1 MWKEMKGQLFENRG
15 AIINKSIRLKWPWF
29 EMKSVE
35 YLSDICSCQ
44 YIVLLSYT
52 HVGRS
57 CCSIYYLLTR
67 SCDQPKFNTCS
78 VLQRFFFFLRKQDR
92 DLIYMFPGDVFWG
105 KGNNTNIWE
114 EIAYIYVPEI
124 FFPYLERQSEKK
136 TTNFPLF
143 FILSSTQDHNVKY
156 KQCSNRVMKCWRLSG
171 HLRGSLSGI
180 YILFFKH
187 NTTVCKNKSK

>member
-1 MWKEMKGQLFENRG
+1 MKWSQLSIFLISVVVNILSFYHILMLG
-15 AIINKSIRLKWPWF
+15 GHLVLYTISSQGHVINLSSILA
-29 EMKSVE
+29 V
-35 YLSDICSCQ
+35 
-44 YIVLLSYT
+44 
-52 HVGRS
+52 
-57 CCSIYYLLTR
+57 CCR
-67 SCDQPKFNTCS
+67 E
-78 VLQRFFFFLRKQDR
+78 FFFLRKQDR

-124 FFPYLERQSEKK
+124 FFSYLERQSEKK